1 MQLKAEHDTGHHAL
15 DSMPKTTSG
24 AIDLTTAVRIA
35 EGGTHVLYRFGES
48 PWVIKLMKQNPKSGE
63 LQQLE
68 DNDAVLYDCFDR
80 EGQERCIREHH
91 VTVDVRLPEK
101 EPQRR
106 VLSLVPYELCFK
118 AAVKFDFKIEP
129 TELDPY
135 LIDQHEALFEK
146 ANLALLAGKTEVD
159 FNLDDYAVLD
169 PRIGAI
175 LKRLDTDAS
184 LRKVMM
190 EFLTHYRAFYQRTNI
205 ILDAMGHENILFFK
219 DAADCWQFKIG
230 SVIKHDTGDY
240 TRELYRT
247 IHADKPV
254 ELNFVNFTHTY
265 FSPANIRAVNACAL
279 KLHLPPVIDD
289 VRIDTRDLIKMSR
302 DLPIPER
309 MLSYARHGDFE
320 KVTELLTTHKQTLC
334 FSLRDF
340 WAYPL
345 IADEYVKQQQ
355 PPAAL
360 GHYLHAVS
368 RFPVVLPADEDE
380 AKRVNGAKD
389 DLLKRKKLHDE
400 KWMSHG
406 QQTTALSHFGFW
418 APKDADKEKAPQN
431 NVDEA
436 FLLS

>member
-1 MQLKAEHDTGHHAL
+1 MQLKAEHEVGHYAL
-15 DSMPKTTSG
+15 DAMPKTNSG
-24 AIDLTTAVRIA
+24 AIDLTAATRIA

-68 DNDAVLYDCFDR
+68 DNYAVLYDCFDR
-80 EGQERCIREHH
+80 DGQERCIREHH
-91 VTVDVRLPEK
+91 VTVDVRLSEK

-146 ANLALLAGKTEVD
+146 ANRALFAGGADVD
-159 FNLDDYAVLD
+159 FNLDDYGVLD

-175 LKRLDTDAS
+175 LKRLDSDAS
-184 LRKVMM
+184 LRKPMM
-190 EFLTHYRAFYQRTNI
+190 EFLTHYRDFYQRTNI
-205 ILDAMGHENILFFK
+205 ILDAMGYENILFFK
-219 DAADCWQFKIG
+219 DTADRWQFKIG

-240 TRELYRT
+240 TRGLYRA
-247 IHADKPV
+247 IHADKPA

-289 VRIDTRDLIKMSR
+289 VSLDAHDLIKVSR
-302 DLPIPER
+302 NLPVPER

-320 KVTELLTTHKQTLC
+320 KVTELLTAHKEQLC

-368 RFPVVLPADEDE
+368 LLPVILPEDEDE
-380 AKRVNGAKD
+380 AKRVHGAKN
-389 DLLKRKKLHDE
+389 DLLKRKKRHDE
-400 KWMSHG
+400 HWMSHG
-406 QQTTALSHFGFW
+406 QQTAALSHFGFW
-418 APKDADKEKAPQN
+418 APKKMEQEHAPQN
-431 NVDEA
+431 NVGDA
-436 FLLS
+436 FFLS